1 MQQPKQFTPV
11 HPQTWQGEQLSQE
24 LQPLL
29 LHPQLSQPQLLH
41 PQLSQLSQLSQPQVL
56 QVLQP
61 QLSQLQVL
69 QLSQP
74 QVLQPQLSQLQV
86 LQLSQPQVLQLLQQ
100 QLLQFPQELQAQLL
114 QPLMVEGAAGQGP
127 VKKGKLRGRHNAFS
141 APTHVVVRAFSQPE
155 QLRQELQFAKRM
167 TPFLGIRCIL

>member
-1 MQQPKQFTPV
+1 M

-24 LQPLL
+24 LHPLL
-29 LHPQLSQPQLLH
+29 LHS
-41 PQLSQLSQLSQPQVL
+41 
-56 QVLQP
+56 
-61 QLSQLQVL
+61 

-74 QVLQPQLSQLQV
+74 QVLQPQLLQPQLSQPQV
-86 LQLSQPQVLQLLQQ
+86 LQLLQSQVLHPQVLQLLQQ
-100 QLLQFPQELQAQLL
+100 QLLQFSQELQAQLL

-127 VKKGKLRGRHNAFS
+127 VKKGKLRGQHNAFS

>member
-1 MQQPKQFTPV
+1 M

-24 LQPLL
+24 LHPLL
-29 LHPQLSQPQLLH
+29 LHS
-41 PQLSQLSQLSQPQVL
+41 
-56 QVLQP
+56 
-61 QLSQLQVL
+61 

-74 QVLQPQLSQLQV
+74 QVLQPQLLQPQLSQPQV
-86 LQLSQPQVLQLLQQ
+86 LQLLQSQVLHPQVLQLLQQ
-100 QLLQFPQELQAQLL
+100 QLLQFSQELQAQLL

>member
-1 MQQPKQFTPV
+1 M

-29 LHPQLSQPQLLH
+29 LHPQLSQLLHPQVLH
-41 PQLSQLSQLSQPQVL
+41 PQLSQLSQP
-56 QVLQP
+56 
-61 QLSQLQVL
+61 

-74 QVLQPQLSQLQV
+74 QLLQP
-86 LQLSQPQVLQLLQQ
+86 QLSQPQVLQLLHPQVLQ
-100 QLLQFPQELQAQLL
+100 LSQLQVLHPQVLQLLQSQLLQFPQELQAQLL

>member
-1 MQQPKQFTPV
+1 M

-41 PQLSQLSQLSQPQVL
+41 PQLSQLSQPQVL
-56 QVLQP
+56 
-61 QLSQLQVL
+61 
-69 QLSQP
+69 

-114 QPLMVEGAAGQGP
+114 QPLTVEGAAGQGP

>member
-1 MQQPKQFTPV
+1 MQP
-11 HPQTWQGEQLSQE
+11 HPQPVLRRLEQL
-24 LQPLL
+24 LQ
-29 LHPQLSQPQLLH
+29 PQLSQPQLL
-41 PQLSQLSQLSQPQVL
+41 
-56 QVLQP
+56 QP
-61 QLSQLQVL
+61 QLSQ
-69 QLSQP
+69 S
-74 QVLQPQLSQLQV
+74 
-86 LQLSQPQVLQLLQQ
+86 

-114 QPLMVEGAAGQGP
+114 QPLTVEGAAGQGP

>member
-1 MQQPKQFTPV
+1 M

-41 PQLSQLSQLSQPQVL
+41 PQLSQLSQPQVL

-114 QPLMVEGAAGQGP
+114 QPLTVEGAAGQGQ

>member
-1 MQQPKQFTPV
+1 M
-11 HPQTWQGEQLSQE
+11 HPQTWQGEQLAQE
-24 LQPLL
+24 LHPLL
-29 LHPQLSQPQLLH
+29 LHP
-41 PQLSQLSQLSQPQVL
+41 QLSQLSQPQVL
-56 QVLQP
+56 QELQP
-61 QLSQLQVL
+61 QLSQPQLLQP

-74 QVLQPQLSQLQV
+74 QVLQLLQSQV
-86 LQLSQPQVLQLLQQ
+86 LHPQVLQLLQQ
-100 QLLQFPQELQAQLL
+100 QLLQFSQELQAQLL

-167 TPFLGIRCIL
+167 SPFLGIRCIL

>member
-1 MQQPKQFTPV
+1 M

-24 LQPLL
+24 LHPLL
-29 LHPQLSQPQLLH
+29 LHP
-41 PQLSQLSQLSQPQVL
+41 QLSQLSQPQVL
-56 QVLQP
+56 QELQP
-61 QLSQLQVL
+61 QLSQPQLLQP

-74 QVLQPQLSQLQV
+74 QVLQPQLSQPQLLQP
-86 LQLSQPQVLQLLQQ
+86 QLSQPQVLQPQLSQS

-114 QPLMVEGAAGQGP
+114 QPLTVEGAAGQGP

>member
-1 MQQPKQFTPV
+1 M

-29 LHPQLSQPQLLH
+29 SQPQLSQPQLLH
-41 PQLSQLSQLSQPQVL
+41 PQLSQLSQPQVL
-56 QVLQP
+56 QELQP
-61 QLSQLQVL
+61 QLSQP

-74 QVLQPQLSQLQV
+74 QVLQPQV
-86 LQLSQPQVLQLLQQ
+86 LQLSQPQVLQLLQSQVLHPQVLQLLQQ
-100 QLLQFPQELQAQLL
+100 QLLQFSQELQAQLL
-114 QPLMVEGAAGQGP
+114 QPLTVEGAAGQGP

>member
-1 MQQPKQFTPV
+1 M

-41 PQLSQLSQLSQPQVL
+41 PQLSQLSQPQVL

-74 QVLQPQLSQLQV
+74 QVLQLLQSQV
-86 LQLSQPQVLQLLQQ
+86 LHPQVLQLLQQ

-114 QPLMVEGAAGQGP
+114 QPLTVEGAAGQGQ

>member
-1 MQQPKQFTPV
+1 M

-24 LQPLL
+24 LHPLL
-29 LHPQLSQPQLLH
+29 LHS
-41 PQLSQLSQLSQPQVL
+41 
-56 QVLQP
+56 
-61 QLSQLQVL
+61 

-74 QVLQPQLSQLQV
+74 QVLQPQLLQPQLSQPQV
-86 LQLSQPQVLQLLQQ
+86 LQLLQSQVLHPQVLQLLQQ
-100 QLLQFPQELQAQLL
+100 QLLQFSQELQAQLL
-114 QPLMVEGAAGQGP
+114 QPLMVEGATGQGP

>member
-1 MQQPKQFTPV
+1 MWQLLQWLQSQLLQFWESL
-11 HPQTWQGEQLSQE
+11 QSQL
-24 LQPLL
+24 L
-29 LHPQLSQPQLLH
+29 QPQLL
-41 PQLSQLSQLSQPQVL
+41 
-56 QVLQP
+56 
-61 QLSQLQVL
+61 
-69 QLSQP
+69 
-74 QVLQPQLSQLQV
+74 
-86 LQLSQPQVLQLLQQ
+86 QLLQS

>member
-1 MQQPKQFTPV
+1 M

-29 LHPQLSQPQLLH
+29 LHPQLSQ
-41 PQLSQLSQLSQPQVL
+41 LSQPQVL
-56 QVLQP
+56 QELQP
-61 QLSQLQVL
+61 QLSQPQLSQPQLLQPQLL

-74 QVLQPQLSQLQV
+74 QVLQLLQSQV
-86 LQLSQPQVLQLLQQ
+86 LHPQVLQLLQQ
-100 QLLQFPQELQAQLL
+100 QLLQFSQELQAQLL

>member
-1 MQQPKQFTPV
+1 M

-24 LQPLL
+24 LHPLL
-29 LHPQLSQPQLLH
+29 LHS
-41 PQLSQLSQLSQPQVL
+41 
-56 QVLQP
+56 
-61 QLSQLQVL
+61 

-74 QVLQPQLSQLQV
+74 QVLQPQLLQPQLSQPQV
-86 LQLSQPQVLQLLQQ
+86 LQLLQSQVLHPQVLQLLQQ
-100 QLLQFPQELQAQLL
+100 QLLQFSQELQAQLL

-167 TPFLGIRCIL
+167 TPFLGIRCSL

>member
-1 MQQPKQFTPV
+1 M

-24 LQPLL
+24 LHPLL
-29 LHPQLSQPQLLH
+29 LHS
-41 PQLSQLSQLSQPQVL
+41 
-56 QVLQP
+56 
-61 QLSQLQVL
+61 

-74 QVLQPQLSQLQV
+74 QVLQPQLLQPQLSQPQV
-86 LQLSQPQVLQLLQQ
+86 LQLLQSQVLHPQVLQLLQQ
-100 QLLQFPQELQAQLL
+100 QLLQFSQELQAQLL

-167 TPFLGIRCIL
+167 SPFLGIRCIL